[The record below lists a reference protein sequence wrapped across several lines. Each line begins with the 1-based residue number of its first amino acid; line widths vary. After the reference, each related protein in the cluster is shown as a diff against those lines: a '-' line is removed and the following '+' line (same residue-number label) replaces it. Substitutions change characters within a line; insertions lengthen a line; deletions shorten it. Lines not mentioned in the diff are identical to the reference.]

1 MAVNGRRPI
10 KSSPSLT
17 YNGATINLLALSAS
31 LISRLND
38 GEMVTT
44 ISDDMFAPDVIKD
57 PFQYYGRI
65 RDEDP
70 VHWNELYQLW
80 VITRHDDL
88 VWLARNHERFSNSV
102 WKNDPLPAYPAIYD
116 SDQELYDFMRDYRG
130 NQLVQFD
137 RPEHLAMRKVV
148 HSYFTPK
155 SMEEWRPLVKSAIK
169 ELLDAAEEKGDVD
182 LMRDLAVPLP
192 VLVIAEMMGV
202 PESERPHIRRLAEKL
217 LHAGRGEPDRMR
229 IVAEGMQGMLDY
241 VNPMVDE
248 RINRPN
254 DDFISLLVSGEKSG
268 VFTRQQVLV
277 NTSPLLVAGHETTIN
292 LICNGALALMNNRSQ
307 WDLLK
312 TDTQGLM
319 VRATE
324 DALRYDPPVKSIQR
338 MATENVEIRGKV
350 LKREDRLRWFTP
362 SANRDPNKFENPD
375 TFDITRWPNP
385 HVAFGAGV
393 HHCLGATIARVEGQE
408 VFTALA
414 ERYPNL
420 ESKDRKT
427 EYQESLTFRSVKS
440 LPVSLD

>member
-1 MAVNGRRPI
+1 M
-10 KSSPSLT
+10 T
-17 YNGATINLLALSAS
+17 YNEGPINLSAFLPC

-202 PESERPHIRRLAEKL
+202 PESERSLIRTLSEKL
-217 LHAGRGEPDRMR
+217 LFNGRSAPDRMR
-229 IVAEGMQGMLDY
+229 MVVEGIQGMNEYVDPIVEDRM
-241 VNPMVDE
+241 VNPK
-248 RINRPN
+248 
-254 DDFISLLVSGEKSG
+254 DDFITVLAEGEKSG
-268 VFTRQQVLV
+268 VFTREQVLG
-277 NTSPLLVAGHETTIN
+277 NTALLLLAGHETTIN
-292 LICNGALALMNNRSQ
+292 LICNVTLAFMNHRDQ

-312 TDTQGLM
+312 ADPEGLM

-324 DALRYDPPVKSIQR
+324 EALRYDSPVKSIQR
-338 MATENVEIRGKV
+338 IATEDVEMRGKQI
-350 LKREDRLRWFTP
+350 KKDDRIRWFMS

-375 TFDITRWPNP
+375 AMDISRWPNP
-385 HVAFGAGV
+385 HVAFGSGI

-408 VFTALA
+408 VFSALA

-420 ESKDRKT
+420 ELATHER
-427 EYQESLTFRSVKS
+427 EYQPSITFRSMKD
-440 LPVSLD
+440 LPVSLN